1 MTLIASTP
9 TPPYYAVIFSSHR
22 TRGDDGYAVMAEK
35 MLELASK
42 QTGFLGVE
50 SAREAI
56 GITVSY
62 WSNLESIRNWKANLE
77 HREAQKMGRES
88 WYSEYKIRIAK
99 VEREY
104 GI

>member
-22 TRGDDGYAVMAEK
+22 TRGDDGYAAMAEK